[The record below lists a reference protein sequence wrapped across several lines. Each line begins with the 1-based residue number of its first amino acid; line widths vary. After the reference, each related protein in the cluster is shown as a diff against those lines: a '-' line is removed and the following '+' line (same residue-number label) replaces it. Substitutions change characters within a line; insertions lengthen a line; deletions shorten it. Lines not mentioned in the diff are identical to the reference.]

1 MHPKL
6 QRVLTDPIILILS
19 VLFVLQLYWVVDHW
33 QRAPTS
39 PADIV
44 DRLSR
49 GERIDLPVGDG
60 TTIPIEAPR
69 DENGK
74 PIDIKRF
81 FDVSGPVIEKKLQ
94 EEEQAFGPDDPRTV
108 TARAG
113 VATILEYR
121 GEHER
126 ARSLTEMNYDIAVHA
141 PDMPAA
147 ARLRA
152 LQQYA
157 EMLRPRSEKLAAYQ
171 DMQTLV
177 IRYGAEAPDEAA
189 ALLGS
194 MANEQLQA
202 GKLDQAEI
210 SAQKSLALA
219 RSHDQIVESQFFLA
233 GIQVRKGDYA
243 KARRNAEAIL
253 AKIRESPSPSMQDA
267 LVARLVA
274 RIFAKMGDAARAEEI
289 QAEFKFAPR
298 QN

>member
-19 VLFVLQLYWVVDHW
+19 VLFLLQLYWVVDHW
-33 QRAPTS
+33 KRAPTS

-81 FDVSGPVIEKKLQ
+81 LDASGPVIEKKLQ
-94 EEEQAFGPDDPRTV
+94 EEEQAFGPRDPRTV
-108 TARAG
+108 LSRGA
-113 VATILEYR
+113 VAASLDYR
-121 GEHER
+121 GEHAR
-126 ARSLTEMNYDIAVHA
+126 AKALLETNYDIAIHA
-141 PDMPAA
+141 PDMPAKT
-147 ARLRA
+147 RLKA

-157 EMLRPRSEKLAAYQ
+157 EMMREGSERLAAYQ
-171 DMQTLV
+171 GMLTV
-177 IRYGAEAPDEAA
+177 VVRYAAEAPDEAS

-202 GKLDQAEI
+202 GNLDQAES
-210 SAQKSLALA
+210 SARESLALA
-219 RSHDQIVESQFFLA
+219 RSHDQIVESQFFLT
-233 GIQVRKGDYA
+233 GILFRKGNYA
-243 KARRNAEAIL
+243 EARRNAEAIL
-253 AKIRESPSPSMQDA
+253 AKLHESTSPSMQDT
-267 LVARLVA
+267 LVARFVA
-274 RIFAKMGDAARAEEI
+274 KMFAKMGDTARAEEI
-289 QAEFKFAPR
+289 QAEFKFVPG